1 MKLKEL
7 YPILKGECDLLVF
20 NSNKCCS
27 FELNDDTYNRFSDGE
42 VSEIESKTDGKTT
55 YILIKVHI

>member
-55 YILIKVHI
+55 YILIKVYI